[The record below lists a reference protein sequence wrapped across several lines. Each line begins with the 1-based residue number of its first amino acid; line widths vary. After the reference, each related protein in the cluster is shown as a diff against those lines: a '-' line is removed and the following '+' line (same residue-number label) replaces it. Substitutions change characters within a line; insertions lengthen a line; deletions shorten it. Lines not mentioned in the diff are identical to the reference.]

1 MTIKVNGIKH
11 ELKEQRGLFAIN
23 RIAQLMMSDRP
34 CPPAEYKYLMSKQI
48 GVCPYN
54 ISEN

>member
-11 ELKEQRGLFAIN
+11 EVREPN
-23 RIAQLMMSDRP
+23 RLTMQNWLARRLMSDRP
-34 CPPAEYKYLMSKQI
+34 CPPDEYKYLMRKQI